1 MFAGAMPESVYHTY
15 RARME
20 TFLQIPIDA
29 SDQDFHERIYRG
41 FPASAVQMLLNL
53 GAIDTSTR
61 NQIVPLTT
69 LRRRLTQGERLT
81 MVESDRL
88 FRVIHIT
95 AMAHAL
101 FEDTEKAKRWLT
113 KPKIS
118 LSGSSPIAMLST
130 TPGTRL
136 VEEMLVR
143 LGEGF
148 AF

>member
-1 MFAGAMPESVYHTY
+1 MFAEAMRESVYSTY

-29 SDQDFHERIYRG
+29 SDQYFHEQIHRG
-41 FPASAVQMLLNL
+41 FPASAVQTLLNL
-53 GAIDTSTR
+53 GAINTSTR
-61 NQIVPLTT
+61 NRIVPLTT
-69 LRRRLTQGERLT
+69 LRRRLAQGERLT
-81 MVESDRL
+81 MMESDRL

-95 AMAHAL
+95 AMAQAL

-113 KPKIS
+113 KPKVS
-118 LSGSSPIAMLST
+118 LSGNSPIAMLST
-130 TPGTRL
+130 TLGTRR

-143 LGEGF
+143 IGEGF

>member
-1 MFAGAMPESVYHTY
+1 MFAEAMPERVYHTY

-29 SDQDFHERIYRG
+29 SDQDFHEQIHRG
-41 FPASAVQMLLNL
+41 FPASAVQALLNL

-69 LRRRLTQGERLT
+69 LRRRLAQGERLT

-95 AMAHAL
+95 AMAQAL

-113 KPKIS
+113 KPKVS
-118 LSGSSPIAMLST
+118 LSGISPIAMHST
-130 TPGTRL
+130 TLGTCQ